1 MSIWPAVCD
10 IIVRHGRVRG
20 DVVLIGRQTIEQGCF
35 IDGERPSDDFDL
47 FGRLGAKTVQA
58 LDISP
63 YEGAGII
70 HDLNSPLPYKYW
82 WIADFIFDGSCL
94 DNIFNAATAMRSF
107 SEILRPGGTMV
118 LMEHS
123 TSMQSAIVCFSPEWF
138 FNFFAVN
145 KYETCEI
152 TLFSFPRWRG
162 MHGKWK
168 ARRWTC
174 YDENDRLMPTTV
186 KDSIRGI
193 GDFITVVVAR
203 KGDRS
208 TDNLYPVQG
217 LYRNLHKTDSD
228 RYLALHKRTNGPI
241 P

>member
-10 IIVRHGRVRG
+10 IIVRHGRNCG
-20 DVVLIGRQTIEQGCF
+20 DVVLIGRQTIEPGVLV
-35 IDGERPSDDFDL
+35 DGDRPSDDFDL
-47 FGRLGAKTVQA
+47 FMRLGSRTVRA

-63 YEGAGII
+63 YEGADII
-70 HDLNSPLPYKYW
+70 QDLNKPLSYKYAR
-82 WIADFIFDGSCL
+82 IADFIFDGSCL

-107 SEILRPGGTMV
+107 SAMLRPGGTMV

-145 KYETCEI
+145 WYETCEI

-186 KDSIRGI
+186 KDRIRGI

-203 KGDRS
+203 KGRQS
-208 TDNLYPVQG
+208 TDHLSPVQG

-228 RYLALHKRTNGPI
+228 RYLALHKRTNGLI